1 MKKALILIFLITNT
15 FSGFSQKKIDF
26 EFWEDSLINL
36 RFQAMSAPTELER
49 LALNEDFMNLLES
62 IIWEPNSFKF
72 TWDSVRNFSVVASPD
87 NLFKLYTWHIEKDD
101 LTVENFGFLQVYNDN
116 RKKYVIYP
124 LYDKRNTIDYPE
136 TMIGDHNEWYGAV
149 YYKIIPLEAKN
160 KTYYTL
166 LGWNGNDLF
175 SNQKIIEILS
185 FKSDKSP
192 VFGAKIFKKYSD
204 KVSRIILTYNKE
216 SSLSLKY
223 ERQSYDVGT
232 ARKDP
237 KTKKTIY
244 ETVESDM
251 IIFDKLIPL
260 EDGMEGIPAF
270 MVPESSMNQGFVAD
284 NGKWLFI
291 EKVHGRNPDMPLLP
305 HEIKQRIFYN
315 PDKGKTEN
323 NPSTNQ

>member
-1 MKKALILIFLITNT
+1 MKRALIFIFLIINVY
-15 FSGFSQKKIDF
+15 SGFSQKKFDF
-26 EFWEDSLINL
+26 RFWEDSLINL
-36 RFQAMSAPTELER
+36 RFQAMSASTELER

-62 IIWEPNSFKF
+62 IIWEPNSFRF
-72 TWDSVRNFSVVASPD
+72 PWDSVKNFSVVVSPD
-87 NLFKLYTWHIEKDD
+87 NLFKLYTWHIEKEDF
-101 LTVENFGFLQVYNDN
+101 TVENFGFLQIYNDN

-136 TMIGDHNEWYGAV
+136 TMIGDHNQWYGAV

-185 FKSDKSP
+185 FKNDKSP
-192 VFGAKIFKKYSD
+192 VFGARIFKKYSD

-223 ERQSYDVGT
+223 ERQSYNVGT

-260 EDGMEGIPAF
+260 EEGMEGIPAF
-270 MVPESSMNQGFVAD
+270 MVPESSMQQGFVAD

-291 EKVHGRNPDMPLLP
+291 EKVLGRNPDMPLLP
-305 HEIKQRIFYN
+305 HEIKQRVFYN
-315 PDKGKTEN
+315 PDKSKKEN

>member
-1 MKKALILIFLITNT
+1 MKRVFIISFLIITC

-26 EFWEDSLINL
+26 QFWEDSLINL

-62 IIWEPNSFKF
+62 IIVEPNSFKF
-72 TWDSVRNFSVVASPD
+72 SWDSVRNFSVVTSPD
-87 NLFKLYTWHIEKDD
+87 NLFKLFSWHIEKDD
-101 LTVENFGFLQVYNDN
+101 FTVENFGFLQVYNDN

-149 YYKIIPLEAKN
+149 YYKIIPLESKN

-192 VFGAKIFKKYSD
+192 IFGARIFKKYSD

-223 ERQSYDVGT
+223 EKQSYDIGT
-232 ARKDP
+232 GKKDP

-244 ETVESDM
+244 ETIESDM
-251 IIFDKLIPL
+251 IIFDQLIPL
-260 EDGMEGIPAF
+260 EEGMDGIPAF
-270 MVPESSMNQGFVAD
+270 MVPESSLHQGFVAD
-284 NGKWLFI
+284 NGKWLYI
-291 EKVHGRNPDMPLLP
+291 EKVKGRNPDMPLPP
-305 HEIKQRIFYN
+305 HKIKQREFYN
-315 PDKGKTEN
+315 PDKSKNESNQSN
-323 NPSTNQ
+323 N

>member
-1 MKKALILIFLITNT
+1 MKKALILIFLIITT

-72 TWDSVRNFSVVASPD
+72 TWDSVRNFSVVGSPD
-87 NLFKLYTWHIEKDD
+87 NLFKLYTWHIEKEDF
-101 LTVENFGFLQVYNDN
+101 TVENFGFLQIYNDN

-136 TMIGDHNEWYGAV
+136 TMIGDHNQWYGAV
-149 YYKIIPLEAKN
+149 YYKIIPLETKN

-175 SNQKIIEILS
+175 SNQKIIEVLS
-185 FKSDKSP
+185 FRSDKSP

-204 KVSRIILTYNKE
+204 KASRIILTYNKE

-260 EDGMEGIPAF
+260 EEGMEGIPAF
-270 MVPESSMNQGFVAD
+270 MVPESSMHQGFVAD

-291 EKVHGRNPDMPLLP
+291 EKVRGRNPDVPLLP
-305 HEIKQRIFYN
+305 HEIKQRVFYN
-315 PDKGKTEN
+315 PNKSKTEN
-323 NPSTNQ
+323 IPSTNQ

>member
-1 MKKALILIFLITNT
+1 MKKALILIFLIINAFT
-15 FSGFSQKKIDF
+15 GFSQKKFDF
-26 EFWEDSLINL
+26 RFWEDSLIKL

-49 LALNEDFMNLLES
+49 LAINEDFMNLLES
-62 IIWEPNSFKF
+62 IIWEPNSFRF
-72 TWDSVRNFSVVASPD
+72 PWDSVRNFSVVTSPD
-87 NLFKLYTWHIEKDD
+87 NLFKLFSWHIEKENF
-101 LTVENFGFLQVYNDN
+101 TVENFGFLQIYNDN

-136 TMIGDHNEWYGAV
+136 TMIGDHNQWYGAI

-192 VFGAKIFKKYSD
+192 IFGAKIFKKYSD

-216 SSLSLKY
+216 SSLSLKF

-244 ETVESDM
+244 ETVDCDM
-251 IIFDKLIPL
+251 IIFDKLIPM
-260 EDGMEGIPAF
+260 EVGMDKIPAF
-270 MVPESSMNQGFVAD
+270 MIPESSMQQGFVAD
-284 NGKWLFI
+284 NGKWLYI
-291 EKVHGRNPDMPLLP
+291 ETVKGRNPDKPLPP
-305 HEIKQRIFYN
+305 HEIKQRDFYN
-315 PDKGKTEN
+315 PNKSK
-323 NPSTNQ
+323 Q